1 MGTNR
6 SGWFFGVVS
15 VAAKINQVIVAAIC
29 AFPALAVAQVTPVT
43 TTATPTPTRWVINAA
58 GATPNAMPSGMMQQ
72 LQTTLGVPVKMVRPL
87 LQPNSYLVEMQS
99 LPVLG
104 SLQTPQ
110 AIRTAL
116 QALPGV
122 RFASPD
128 IQLHRTAVPA
138 PNDGSYAAN
147 QASYMN
153 TGAYASLRMQDV
165 WEQKRG
171 SSNVVIA
178 VLDSGVLF
186 ENPELNGR
194 RLPGYDVV
202 TRATPPTG
210 ERELG
215 TVINSGS
222 NDGDGR
228 DPDPSDPGDAPPPG
242 FTCPDGSTTSSWHGT
257 TVASV
262 AAAQSNNGQFLAGM
276 DWNAKVLP
284 VRVSG
289 RCGIATSS
297 DIVDAFYW
305 ATGSGRVDPTIG
317 VNPSPANVINLS
329 FATDTPLLGGGCA
342 AADMVAL
349 AIADARARNVSVVI
363 SAGNNSGGA
372 VQYPANCAGTIAA
385 GAAEQDGQLATY
397 TAKGGSS
404 SFLTLHAPGNS
415 NGRYVGASNTGES
428 TPNPNGSSAFLF
440 AGTSFSAPMVAG
452 AISLLR
458 AARPSLTPSE
468 IESILRNSA
477 WPYPANAD
485 FAQGLFGF
493 ARRNCTS
500 TACGAGL
507 LNVVGALQATRES
520 SNALPVANVQ
530 QSAVVAS
537 NGPFTLNGDLST
549 NSAGSSANLSYSWQQ
564 VFGNPVAL
572 AGTTNSSLQVQSGM
586 AGNIAEF
593 ALTVTDTATN
603 RSNTSVVRL
612 ANVSANERTFTPS
625 VDSSGG
631 DTSTSPSPVSAKPG
645 AGGGG
650 GGAGGVARPSRVAG
664 AGAQNGGPPTSP
676 MEPLSGEAPPGAGG
690 AATSGCVA
698 APLSDRLRT

>member
-1 MGTNR
+1 
-6 SGWFFGVVS
+6 
-15 VAAKINQVIVAAIC
+15 
-29 AFPALAVAQVTPVT
+29 
-43 TTATPTPTRWVINAA
+43 
-58 GATPNAMPSGMMQQ
+58 MPSGMMQQ

-128 IQLHRTAVPA
+128 IQLQRTAVPA

-165 WEQKRG
+165 WEQTRG

-186 ENPELNGR
+186 ENPELKGR
-194 RLPGYDVV
+194 LLPGYDFV

-317 VNPSPANVINLS
+317 VNPNPANVINLS

-468 IESILRNSA
+468 IETILRNSA
-477 WPYPANAD
+477 LPYPANAD
-485 FAQGLFGF
+485 FTQGLFGF

-631 DTSTSPSPVSAKPG
+631 DTFTSTSPVSATQG
-645 AGGGG
+645 GGGGG
-650 GGAGGVARPSRVAG
+650 GGAMGLAGLLGLGILLAVWRRILGV
-664 AGAQNGGPPTSP
+664 N
-676 MEPLSGEAPPGAGG
+676 
-690 AATSGCVA
+690 
-698 APLSDRLRT
+698 

>member
-1 MGTNR
+1 M
-6 SGWFFGVVS
+6 
-15 VAAKINQVIVAAIC
+15 AAAFSRAIVAALW
-29 AFPALAVAQVTPVT
+29 ALPSIGLAQALNVVT
-43 TTATPTPTRWVINAA
+43 TTATPTPMRWVVNMGNQTQGTAPA
-58 GATPNAMPSGMMQQ
+58 GM
-72 LQTTLGVPVKMVRPL
+72 LQTLQNTLGVPVSMVRPL

-110 AIRTAL
+110 AIRAAL

-128 IQLHRTAVPA
+128 IQLQRTAVPA
-138 PNDGSYAAN
+138 PNDGAYAAN
-147 QASYMN
+147 QASYMH

-165 WEQKRG
+165 WEQTRG

-186 ENPELNGR
+186 DNPELKGR
-194 RLPGYDVV
+194 LLPGYDFVSNV
-202 TRATPPTG
+202 TPPTG
-210 ERELG
+210 TRENG
-215 TVINSGS
+215 TVFDSGS
-222 NDGDGR
+222 NDGNGR

-242 FTCPDGSTTSSWHGT
+242 FNCPDGSTTSSWHGT

-317 VNPSPANVINLS
+317 VNPNPANVINLS
-329 FATDTPLLGGGCA
+329 FATDTPLFGGGCA
-342 AADMVAL
+342 ANDMVAL
-349 AIADARARNVSVVI
+349 AIADARARNVSVVV

-397 TAKGGSS
+397 TAKGAGTG
-404 SFLTLHAPGNS
+404 FVTLHAPGNS
-415 NGRYVGASNTGES
+415 NGLYVGASNTGGS
-428 TPNPNGSSAFLF
+428 TPSANGSTAFLF

-452 AISLLR
+452 AISLLK
-458 AARPSLTPSE
+458 AVRPSLTPSQ
-468 IESILRNSA
+468 IDTLLRNSA
-477 WPYPANAD
+477 RPYPANASNST
-485 FAQGLFGF
+485 GLFG
-493 ARRNCTS
+493 RLDCTPTS
-500 TACGAGL
+500 CGAGL
-507 LNVVGALQATRES
+507 LNVLGAVQAARAL
-520 SNALPVANVQ
+520 SNPLPVANVQ

-537 NGPFTLNGDLST
+537 NGPFVLDAALST
-549 NSAGSSANLSYSWQQ
+549 NSAGGNANLTFSWQQ
-564 VFGNPVAL
+564 VFGNPVVL
-572 AGTTNSSLQVQSGM
+572 AGTSTSALQVQSGM

-593 ALTVTDTATN
+593 ALTVTDTSTN

-612 ANVSANERTFTPS
+612 ANTAVNERTFTPS
-625 VDSSGG
+625 STGGSGTSTGGSGTSTPSPTTTPVAASSG
-631 DTSTSPSPVSAKPG
+631 
-645 AGGGG
+645 GGGG
-650 GGAGGVARPSRVAG
+650 GGALGLPGLLAMLMLLGLWRQRAGVA
-664 AGAQNGGPPTSP
+664 
-676 MEPLSGEAPPGAGG
+676 
-690 AATSGCVA
+690 
-698 APLSDRLRT
+698 

>member
-1 MGTNR
+1 MKLYLKVYT
-6 SGWFFGVVS
+6 SLLGVAGLVC
-15 VAAKINQVIVAAIC
+15 ATGAHATPVI
-29 AFPALAVAQVTPVT
+29 PQVTT
-43 TTATPTPTRWVINAA
+43 LAATTATPTPMRWVVNMGNQTQGTAPA
-58 GATPNAMPSGMMQQ
+58 GM
-72 LQTTLGVPVKMVRPL
+72 LQALQNTLGVPVNMVRPL

-99 LPVLG
+99 WPVLG

-110 AIRTAL
+110 AIRVAL

-128 IQLHRTAVPA
+128 IQLQRTAVPA
-138 PNDGSYAAN
+138 PNDGAYAVN

-165 WEQKRG
+165 WEQTRG

-186 ENPELNGR
+186 ENTELKGR
-194 RLPGYDVV
+194 LLPGYDFVSRV
-202 TRATPPTG
+202 TPPTG
-210 ERELG
+210 SAESG
-215 TVINSGS
+215 TVSDAGS

-242 FTCPDGSTTSSWHGT
+242 FNCPDGSTTSSWHGT
-257 TVASV
+257 AVASV

-305 ATGSGRVDPTIG
+305 ATGSGRVDPSIG
-317 VNPSPANVINLS
+317 VNPNPANIINLS

-342 AADMVAL
+342 ANDMVAM
-349 AIADARARNVSVVI
+349 AIADARARNVSVVV
-363 SAGNNSGGA
+363 SAGNNSGGD

-397 TAKGGSS
+397 TAKGSGTG
-404 SFLTLHAPGNS
+404 FITLHAPGNS
-415 NGRYVGASNTGES
+415 NGLYVGASNTGGT
-428 TPNPNGSSAFLF
+428 TPNTNGSTAFLF

-452 AISLLR
+452 AVSLLK
-458 AARPSLTPSE
+458 AVRPSLTPGE
-468 IESILRNSA
+468 IDTLLRGNA
-477 WPYPANAD
+477 RPYPASASNSTD
-485 FAQGLFGF
+485 LVGNRLE
-493 ARRNCTS
+493 CTPS
-500 TACGAGL
+500 SCGVGL
-507 LNVVGALQATRES
+507 LNVLGAVQAARAL
-520 SNALPVANVQ
+520 SNPLPVANVQ
-530 QSAVVAS
+530 HSAVVAS
-537 NGPFTLNGDLST
+537 NGPFVLEAALST
-549 NSAGSSANLSYSWQQ
+549 NSAGGSANLAFNWQQ
-564 VFGNPVAL
+564 VFGNPVVL
-572 AGTTNSSLQVQSGM
+572 AGTSTSELQVQSGM

-612 ANVSANERTFTPS
+612 ANTAVNERTFTPS
-625 VDSSGG
+625 STAGGSSGG
-631 DTSTSPSPVSAKPG
+631 LGTGAPNPTPAATSS
-645 AGGGG
+645 GGGG
-650 GGAGGVARPSRVAG
+650 VLGLAGLLGMLMLFGVWRQR
-664 AGAQNGGPPTSP
+664 
-676 MEPLSGEAPPGAGG
+676 
-690 AATSGCVA
+690 AAVV
-698 APLSDRLRT
+698 

>member
-1 MGTNR
+1 MKLYVKVST
-6 SGWFFGVVS
+6 SLMCIFGF
-15 VAAKINQVIVAAIC
+15 AQ
-29 AFPALAVAQVTPVT
+29 LANVHANPLTAPVT
-43 TTATPTPTRWVINAA
+43 TTATPTPMRWVVNMGDQAQGTAPA
-58 GATPNAMPSGMMQQ
+58 GM
-72 LQTTLGVPVKMVRPL
+72 LQTLQNTLGVSVRMVRPL

-110 AIRTAL
+110 AIRAAL

-128 IQLHRTAVPA
+128 IQLQRTAVPA
-138 PNDGSYAAN
+138 PNDGAYSVN

-165 WEQKRG
+165 WEQTRG

-186 ENPELNGR
+186 ENPELKGR
-194 RLPGYDVV
+194 LLPGYDFVSNV
-202 TRATPPTG
+202 TPPTG
-210 ERELG
+210 TRENG
-215 TVINSGS
+215 TVFDSGS
-222 NDGDGR
+222 NDGNGR

-242 FTCPDGSTTSSWHGT
+242 FNCPDGSTTSSWHGT

-305 ATGSGRVDPTIG
+305 ATGSGRVDPNIG
-317 VNPSPANVINLS
+317 VNPNPANVINLS

-342 AADMVAL
+342 ANDMVAL
-349 AIADARARNVSVVI
+349 AIADARARNVSVVV

-372 VQYPANCAGTIAA
+372 VQYPANCAGTVAA
-385 GAAEQDGQLATY
+385 GAAEQDGQLANY
-397 TAKGGSS
+397 SAKGGSS
-404 SFLTLHAPGNS
+404 NFLTLHAPGNNS
-415 NGRYVGASNTGES
+415 GLYAGASNTGGS
-428 TPNPNGSSAFLF
+428 TPSANGSTAFLF

-452 AISLLR
+452 AISLLK
-458 AARPSLTPSE
+458 AVRPSLTPSQ
-468 IESILRNSA
+468 IDTLLRNSA
-477 WPYPANAD
+477 RPYPANASNST
-485 FAQGLFGF
+485 GLFG
-493 ARRNCTS
+493 RLDCTPTS
-500 TACGAGL
+500 CGAGL
-507 LNVVGALQATRES
+507 LNVLGAVQAARAL
-520 SNALPVANVQ
+520 SNPLPVANVQ

-537 NGPFTLNGDLST
+537 NGPFVLDAALST
-549 NSAGSSANLSYSWQQ
+549 NSAGGSANLTFSWQQ
-564 VFGNPVAL
+564 VFGNPVVL
-572 AGTTNSSLQVQSGM
+572 AGTSTSALQVQSGM

-593 ALTVTDTATN
+593 ALTVTDTSTN

-612 ANVSANERTFTPS
+612 ANTSVNERTFTPS
-625 VDSSGG
+625 STGGSGTSTGGSGTSTPTPTTTPVAASSG
-631 DTSTSPSPVSAKPG
+631 
-645 AGGGG
+645 GGGG
-650 GGAGGVARPSRVAG
+650 GGALGVSGLLGMLMLLGVWRQRTGVA
-664 AGAQNGGPPTSP
+664 
-676 MEPLSGEAPPGAGG
+676 
-690 AATSGCVA
+690 
-698 APLSDRLRT
+698 

>member
-1 MGTNR
+1 MCI
-6 SGWFFGVVS
+6 FG
-15 VAAKINQVIVAAIC
+15 
-29 AFPALAVAQVTPVT
+29 FAQFANVHANPLTAPVT
-43 TTATPTPTRWVINAA
+43 TTATPTPMRWVVNMGDQSQGTAPA
-58 GATPNAMPSGMMQQ
+58 GM
-72 LQTTLGVPVKMVRPL
+72 LQTLQNTLGVSVRMVRPL

-110 AIRTAL
+110 AIRAAL

-128 IQLHRTAVPA
+128 IQLQRTAVPA
-138 PNDGSYAAN
+138 PNDGAYSVN
-147 QASYMN
+147 QASYMH

-165 WEQKRG
+165 WEQTRG

-186 ENPELNGR
+186 ENPELKGR
-194 RLPGYDVV
+194 LLPGYDFVSNV
-202 TRATPPTG
+202 TPPTG
-210 ERELG
+210 TRENG
-215 TVINSGS
+215 TVFDSGS
-222 NDGDGR
+222 NDGNGR

-242 FTCPDGSTTSSWHGT
+242 FNCPDGSTTSSWHGT

-317 VNPSPANVINLS
+317 VNPNPANIINLS
-329 FATDTPLLGGGCA
+329 FATDTPLFGGGCA
-342 AADMVAL
+342 ANDMVAL
-349 AIADARARNVSVVI
+349 AIADARARNVSVVV

-385 GAAEQDGQLATY
+385 GAAEQDGQLANY
-397 TAKGGSS
+397 TARGAGTG
-404 SFLTLHAPGNS
+404 FVTLHVPGNS
-415 NGRYVGASNTGES
+415 SGLYVGASNTGGS
-428 TPNPNGSSAFLF
+428 TPNANGSTAFLF

-452 AISLLR
+452 AISLLK
-458 AARPSLTPSE
+458 AVRPSLTPSQ
-468 IESILRNSA
+468 IDTLLRNSA
-477 WPYPANAD
+477 RPYPANASNST
-485 FAQGLFGF
+485 GLFG
-493 ARRNCTS
+493 RLNCTPTS
-500 TACGAGL
+500 CGAGL
-507 LNVVGALQATRES
+507 LNVLGAVQAARALSTP
-520 SNALPVANVQ
+520 LPVANVQ

-537 NGPFTLNGDLST
+537 NGLFVLDAALST
-549 NSAGSSANLSYSWQQ
+549 NSAGGSANLTFSWQQ
-564 VFGNPVAL
+564 VFGNPVVL
-572 AGTTNSSLQVQSGM
+572 AGTSTSALQVQSGM

-593 ALTVTDTATN
+593 ALTVTDTSTN

-612 ANVSANERTFTPS
+612 ANTSVNERTFTPS
-625 VDSSGG
+625 STGGSGTSTGGSGTSTPTTTPVAASSG
-631 DTSTSPSPVSAKPG
+631 
-645 AGGGG
+645 GGGG
-650 GGAGGVARPSRVAG
+650 GGALGLTGLLGMLMLFGVWRQRPGVA
-664 AGAQNGGPPTSP
+664 
-676 MEPLSGEAPPGAGG
+676 
-690 AATSGCVA
+690 
-698 APLSDRLRT
+698 

>member
-1 MGTNR
+1 M
-6 SGWFFGVVS
+6 F
-15 VAAKINQVIVAAIC
+15 VAAGVFFSTAT
-29 AFPALAVAQVTPVT
+29 VAQSAT
-43 TTATPTPTRWVINAA
+43 TTATPTPMRWVINVGGDSSRLA
-58 GATPNAMPSGMMQQ
+58 PSGLVQQ
-72 LQTTLGVPVKMVRPL
+72 LQTTLGVPVNMVRPL

-110 AIRTAL
+110 AIRAAL

-128 IQLHRTAVPA
+128 IQLQRAAVPA
-138 PNDGSYAAN
+138 PNDGTYATN

-165 WEQKRG
+165 WEQTRG
-171 SSNVVIA
+171 SSSVVIA

-186 ENPELNGR
+186 DNPELKGR
-194 RLPGYDVV
+194 LLPGYDFVSRV
-202 TRATPPTG
+202 TPPTG
-210 ERELG
+210 MRESG
-215 TVINSGS
+215 TVFDSGS

-242 FTCPDGSTTSSWHGT
+242 FNCPDGSTTSSWHGT

-317 VNPSPANVINLS
+317 VNPNPANVINLS
-329 FATDTPLLGGGCA
+329 FATDTPLFGGGCA
-342 AADMVAL
+342 TNDMVAQ
-349 AIADARARNVSVVI
+349 AIADARARNVSVVV

-404 SFLTLHAPGNS
+404 GFLTLHAPGNA
-415 NGRYVGASNTGES
+415 NGLYVGASNTGTS
-428 TPNPNGSSAFLF
+428 TPSPNGSTTFLF

-452 AISLLR
+452 AISLLK
-458 AARPSLTPSE
+458 AVRPSLTPSQ
-468 IESILRNSA
+468 IDTLLRNNA
-477 WPYPANAD
+477 LPYPANAD
-485 FAQGLFGF
+485 FIQGLFGF

-507 LNVVGALQATRES
+507 LNLVAALNAARS
-520 SNALPVANVQ
+520 LSNPLPVANVP
-530 QSAVVAS
+530 QSGVVAS
-537 NGPFTLNGDLST
+537 NGPFILNADLST
-549 NSAGSSANLSYSWQQ
+549 NSAGGSDNLSYRWQQ
-564 VFGNPVAL
+564 VFGNPVVL
-572 AGTTNSSLQVQSGM
+572 AGTTNSSVQVQSGM

-593 ALTVTDTATN
+593 ALTVTDTVTN
-603 RSNTSVVRL
+603 RSSTSVVRL
-612 ANVSANERTFTPS
+612 TNTSVNERTFMPS
-625 VDSSGG
+625 GSPAGGSGTG
-631 DTSTSPSPVSAKPG
+631 GGAAPVSASTPQ
-645 AGGGG
+645 GGGG
-650 GGAGGVARPSRVAG
+650 GGGVLGLYGLAGLLALLLVYRRCGRAFY
-664 AGAQNGGPPTSP
+664 
-676 MEPLSGEAPPGAGG
+676 
-690 AATSGCVA
+690 C
-698 APLSDRLRT
+698 RL

>member
-1 MGTNR
+1 MKLYVKVST
-6 SGWFFGVVS
+6 SLMCIFGF
-15 VAAKINQVIVAAIC
+15 AQ
-29 AFPALAVAQVTPVT
+29 LANVHANPLTAPVT
-43 TTATPTPTRWVINAA
+43 TTATPTPMRWVVNMGDQSQGTAPA
-58 GATPNAMPSGMMQQ
+58 GM
-72 LQTTLGVPVKMVRPL
+72 LQTLQNTLGVSVRMVRPL

-110 AIRTAL
+110 AIRAAL

-128 IQLHRTAVPA
+128 IQLQRTAVPA
-138 PNDGSYAAN
+138 PNDGAYSVN
-147 QASYMN
+147 QASYMH

-165 WEQKRG
+165 WEQTRG

-186 ENPELNGR
+186 ENPELKGR
-194 RLPGYDVV
+194 LLPGYDFVSNV
-202 TRATPPTG
+202 TPPTG
-210 ERELG
+210 TRENG
-215 TVINSGS
+215 TVFDSGS
-222 NDGDGR
+222 NDGNGR
-228 DPDPSDPGDAPPPG
+228 DPDPSDPGDAPPSG
-242 FTCPDGSTTSSWHGT
+242 FNCPDGSTTSSWHGT

-317 VNPSPANVINLS
+317 VNPNPANIINLS
-329 FATDTPLLGGGCA
+329 FATDTPLFGGGCA
-342 AADMVAL
+342 ANDMVAL
-349 AIADARARNVSVVI
+349 AIADARARNVSVVV

-385 GAAEQDGQLATY
+385 GAAEQDGQLANY
-397 TAKGGSS
+397 TARGAGTG
-404 SFLTLHAPGNS
+404 FITLHAPGNS
-415 NGRYVGASNTGES
+415 SGLYVGASNTGGS
-428 TPNPNGSSAFLF
+428 TPNANGSTAFLF

-452 AISLLR
+452 AISLLK
-458 AARPSLTPSE
+458 AVRPSLTPSQVDTL
-468 IESILRNSA
+468 LRNSA
-477 WPYPANAD
+477 LAYPANASN
-485 FAQGLFGF
+485 ASGLFG
-493 ARRNCTS
+493 RLDCTPTS
-500 TACGAGL
+500 CGVGL
-507 LNVVGALQATRES
+507 LNVLGAVQAARS
-520 SNALPVANVQ
+520 LANPLPVANVQ

-537 NGPFTLNGDLST
+537 NGPFVLDAALSS
-549 NSAGSSANLSYSWQQ
+549 NSAGGSANLTFSWQQ
-564 VFGNPVAL
+564 VFGNPVVL
-572 AGTTNSSLQVQSGM
+572 AGTSTSALQVQSGM

-612 ANVSANERTFTPS
+612 ANSAVNERTFTPS
-625 VDSSGG
+625 STGGGSGSSTGGSGTGTSTPAPVAASSG
-631 DTSTSPSPVSAKPG
+631 
-645 AGGGG
+645 GGGG
-650 GGAGGVARPSRVAG
+650 GGALGLTGLLGMLMLFGVWRQRPGVA
-664 AGAQNGGPPTSP
+664 
-676 MEPLSGEAPPGAGG
+676 
-690 AATSGCVA
+690 
-698 APLSDRLRT
+698 

>member
-1 MGTNR
+1 M
-6 SGWFFGVVS
+6 
-15 VAAKINQVIVAAIC
+15 AAAFSRAI
-29 AFPALAVAQVTPVT
+29 AVALWALPSIGLAQALNVVT
-43 TTATPTPTRWVINAA
+43 TTATPTPMRWVVNMGNQTQGTAPA
-58 GATPNAMPSGMMQQ
+58 GM
-72 LQTTLGVPVKMVRPL
+72 LQTLQNTLGVPVSMVRPL

-110 AIRTAL
+110 AIRAAL

-128 IQLHRTAVPA
+128 IQLQRTAVHA
-138 PNDGSYAAN
+138 PNDGAYAVN
-147 QASYMN
+147 QASYMH

-165 WEQKRG
+165 WEQTRG

-186 ENPELNGR
+186 ENPELKGR
-194 RLPGYDVV
+194 LLPGYDFVSRV
-202 TRATPPTG
+202 TQPTG
-210 ERELG
+210 TQESG
-215 TVINSGS
+215 TVVDSGS

-242 FTCPDGSTTSSWHGT
+242 FNCPDGSTTSSWHGT

-317 VNPSPANVINLS
+317 VNPNPANVINLS
-329 FATDTPLLGGGCA
+329 FATDTPLFGGGCA
-342 AADMVAL
+342 ANDMVAL
-349 AIADARARNVSVVI
+349 AIADARARNVSVVV

-397 TAKGGSS
+397 TAKGAGTG
-404 SFLTLHAPGNS
+404 FVTLHAPGNS
-415 NGRYVGASNTGES
+415 NGLYLGASNTGGS
-428 TPNPNGSSAFLF
+428 SPNPNGSTAFLF

-452 AISLLR
+452 AIALLK
-458 AARPSLTPSE
+458 AVRPSLTPSQ
-468 IESILRNSA
+468 IDSLFSNTA
-477 WPYPANAD
+477 LAYPANAD
-485 FAQGLFGF
+485 FTQGLFGF
-493 ARRNCTS
+493 TRRNCTS
-500 TACGAGL
+500 STCGVGL
-507 LNVVGALQATRES
+507 LNVLGAVQAARSLT
-520 SNALPVANVQ
+520 NPLPVANVQ

-537 NGPFTLNGDLST
+537 NGPFVLDAALST
-549 NSAGSSANLSYSWQQ
+549 NSAGGNANLTFSWRQ

-572 AGTTNSSLQVQSGM
+572 AGTSTSALQVQSGM

-593 ALTVTDTATN
+593 ALTVTDATTN

-612 ANVSANERTFTPS
+612 ANTSVNERNFTPS
-625 VDSSGG
+625 SAGG
-631 DTSTSPSPVSAKPG
+631 GGTSTGGSGTGTSAPAPVATSS
-645 AGGGG
+645 GGGG
-650 GGAGGVARPSRVAG
+650 GGGVLGLAGLLGMLMLFGVWRQRPGVA
-664 AGAQNGGPPTSP
+664 
-676 MEPLSGEAPPGAGG
+676 
-690 AATSGCVA
+690 
-698 APLSDRLRT
+698 

>member
-1 MGTNR
+1 M
-6 SGWFFGVVS
+6 
-15 VAAKINQVIVAAIC
+15 AAAFSRAI
-29 AFPALAVAQVTPVT
+29 AVALWALPSIGLAQASNVVT
-43 TTATPTPTRWVINAA
+43 TTATPTPMRWVINMGNQTQGTAPA
-58 GATPNAMPSGMMQQ
+58 GM
-72 LQTTLGVPVKMVRPL
+72 LQTLQNTLGVPVSMVRPL

-110 AIRTAL
+110 AIRAAL

-128 IQLHRTAVPA
+128 IQLQRTAVPA
-138 PNDGSYAAN
+138 PNDGAYAVN
-147 QASYMN
+147 QASYMH

-165 WEQKRG
+165 WEQTRG

-186 ENPELNGR
+186 ENPELKGR
-194 RLPGYDVV
+194 LLPGYDFVSRV
-202 TRATPPTG
+202 TPPTG
-210 ERELG
+210 TQENG
-215 TVINSGS
+215 TVVDSGS
-222 NDGDGR
+222 NDGNGR

-242 FTCPDGSTTSSWHGT
+242 FNCPDGSTTSSWHGT

-317 VNPSPANVINLS
+317 VNPNPANVINLS
-329 FATDTPLLGGGCA
+329 FATDTPLFGGGCA
-342 AADMVAL
+342 ANDMVAL
-349 AIADARARNVSVVI
+349 AIADARARNVSVVV

-397 TAKGGSS
+397 TAKGAGTG
-404 SFLTLHAPGNS
+404 FVTLHAPGNS
-415 NGRYVGASNTGES
+415 NGLYLGASNTGGS
-428 TPNPNGSSAFLF
+428 SPNPNGSTAFLF

-452 AISLLR
+452 AIALLK
-458 AARPSLTPSE
+458 AVRPSLTPSQ
-468 IESILRNSA
+468 IDSLFSNTA
-477 WPYPANAD
+477 LAYPANAD
-485 FAQGLFGF
+485 FTQGLFGF
-493 ARRNCTS
+493 TRRNCTS
-500 TACGAGL
+500 STCGVGL
-507 LNVVGALQATRES
+507 LNVLGAVQAARS
-520 SNALPVANVQ
+520 LANPLPVANVQ

-537 NGPFTLNGDLST
+537 NGPFVLDAALST
-549 NSAGSSANLSYSWQQ
+549 NSAGGNANLTYSWQQ

-572 AGTTNSSLQVQSGM
+572 AGTSTSALQVQSGM

-593 ALTVTDTATN
+593 ALTVTDTSTN

-612 ANVSANERTFTPS
+612 ANTAVNERTFTPS
-625 VDSSGG
+625 STGGSGTSTGGSGTSTPSPTTTPVAASSG
-631 DTSTSPSPVSAKPG
+631 
-645 AGGGG
+645 GGGG
-650 GGAGGVARPSRVAG
+650 GGALGLPGLLAMLMLLGLWRQRAGVA
-664 AGAQNGGPPTSP
+664 
-676 MEPLSGEAPPGAGG
+676 
-690 AATSGCVA
+690 
-698 APLSDRLRT
+698 